1 MPASCAQLGSRSA
14 PRIVMGCGSIAGG
27 CGLVD
32 ATSSGAAWSAAQSQ
46 AAAVSLRRNVSS
58 GAAWSAAKAK
68 AAVHAF
74 KAAVHASIAASRMS
88 YSWAVLRI
96 RHVSNMAFPAKGPVI
111 AHTGRA
117 LIVRQST
124 ALISFEP
131 KRADPPA
138 LRAS

>member
-1 MPASCAQLGSRSA
+1 
-14 PRIVMGCGSIAGG
+14 
-27 CGLVD
+27 
-32 ATSSGAAWSAAQSQ
+32 
-46 AAAVSLRRNVSS
+46 VSS

-68 AAVHAF
+68 AAVHAS

-88 YSWAVLRI
+88 YSWAALRI
-96 RHVSNMAFPAKGPVI
+96 RHVSNMAFPAKEPVI

-131 KRADPPA
+131 KRAGLPA
-138 LRAS
+138 PRAS